1 MINYNQAKK
10 ILKKAKIKIGDEQVP
25 IKDSLNRIVSK
36 DVSSPSNHPLGDNAA
51 FDGFAINSNDTKFI
65 NTKNPKYFKII
76 GSIAAGNKPL
86 KKKIKKFEA
95 IEIMTGGIVFKPFDT
110 IIPIEKI
117 NFYPNK
123 KNPKSII
130 IDHKINRFNHVRFK
144 GADFKKKQLII
155 KKGTVIQP
163 NHILALKTLGVKK
176 IKVKK
181 KLNILFFS
189 TGNEVSNSDKIQIW
203 KVRNSNSHYIK
214 SLDCNFLFNFKNGG
228 ILKDNQQKLFKS
240 KINKMLKSK
249 IDIILTSGAVSAGKF
264 DYIPNVVKKF
274 KTSHYFKGVMIRPGK
289 PILFAKINQKAI
301 FGLPGNPISSAACF
315 RFFVYPFIENIL
327 NLKQEKPIKAVLK
340 NNFEKKKFFTRFIK
354 SKLNTTNNGK
364 LEVELLP
371 GQESFRINSFVRS
384 NAWTVLTP
392 GQSKFKKGQIIDCFL
407 PNFPNKI
414 LLKRLNFVVVLKFYN

>member
-1 MINYNQAKK
+1 MINYNQAKR
-10 ILKKAKIKIGDEQVP
+10 ILKKAKIKIGDEQVS

-36 DVSSPSNHPLGDNAA
+36 DVLSPSNHPLGDNAA

-95 IEIMTGGIVFKPFDT
+95 IEIMTGGIVFKPFNT

-123 KNPKSII
+123 KIPKSII

-264 DYIPNVVKKF
+264 DYIPSVVKKF

-289 PILFAKINQKAI
+289 PILFAKINQKVI

-327 NLKQEKPIKAVLK
+327 NLKQEKPIKAILK

-384 NAWTVLTP
+384 NVWAVLTP

-414 LLKRLNFVVVLKFYN
+414 LD